1 MKRFWFLIPLA
12 AFFALAAILAKGLKL
27 DPHEVPSPLIGK
39 AAPTFALARLDDATK
54 TVRLEDMRGKVWIL
68 NAWASWCAPCREEHP
83 VLVDFSKKHLAP
95 IYGLDY
101 KDQRAN
107 ATALLTQLG
116 DPYEASMFDDE
127 GRVGID
133 YGITGV
139 PETFVIDQQGVIR
152 LKHVGPLTADVIAT
166 QIEPLIEQLKKSD
179 A

>member
-39 AAPTFALARLDDATK
+39 PAPPFALGRLDDPTR
-54 TVRLEDMRGKVWIL
+54 TVHLADMRGKVWIL

-83 VLVDFSKKHLAP
+83 VLIAFSKKHLVP
-95 IYGLDY
+95 LYGLDY

-107 ATALLTQLG
+107 ATFLLTQLG
-116 DPYEASMFDDE
+116 DPYDASMFDEE

-139 PETFVIDQQGVIR
+139 PETFVIDQNGVIR
-152 LKHVGPLTADVIAT
+152 MKHVGPLTPEILST
-166 QIEPLIEQLKKSD
+166 EIEPLLERLKKAD